1 MQFPINI
8 GLRRSS
14 LLGAVLVTI
23 ALLAGAVSLV
33 LPWSTSGRGLNLL
46 LVLVVAYVT
55 WQRLEP
61 KLSAIRLERSGEVL
75 FAVVGNAGF
84 VEAELLAGATVHPW
98 LTVVRFK
105 IRDGRRHLLIAT
117 VDTMKP
123 EDFRRLRVFLR
134 WQATATVE
142 NGAL

>member
-8 GLRRSS
+8 GLRRSR
-14 LLGAVLVTI
+14 LLSAVLVTI
-23 ALLAGAVSLV
+23 ALLAGAVSIV
-33 LPWSTSGRGLNLL
+33 LPWSTPVRGLNFL

-61 KLSAIRLERSGEVL
+61 RLSAIRLERSGEISV
-75 FAVVGNAGF
+75 AVVGTPGF

-98 LTVVRFK
+98 LTVVRFNVW
-105 IRDGRRHLLIAT
+105 DGRRCLLIAT

-134 WQATATVE
+134 WQVTANVE